1 MELLER
7 YFTRRYSQRSVYRA
21 LPKLNRHK
29 ETLETLAMTY
39 AKNVLGASMELVL
52 YDVTTLYFESF
63 KADELRIPGFSKDGK
78 SQQPQIVLGL
88 LVTNTGF
95 PLGYEVFAGNTFEG
109 KTILPV
115 LRAFMARVDTKD
127 LVVVADAAM
136 LSEKVLNE
144 IRQAGMSYIVGARL
158 ANSSPTLIHRISQEL
173 GQLDNA
179 IVRVPSKHGD
189 MVCAFSAKRFKKDQT
204 TMQQQLTK
212 AQALVARKSSL

>member
-1 MELLER
+1 MDLAYMRLVEPSSKLRAMELLER
-7 YFTRRYSQRSVYRA
+7 YFTRRHSQRSVYRA

-95 PLGYEVFAGNTFEG
+95 PLGYGGHAVG
-109 KTILPV
+109 K
-115 LRAFMARVDTKD
+115 
-127 LVVVADAAM
+127 
-136 LSEKVLNE
+136 
-144 IRQAGMSYIVGARL
+144 GA
-158 ANSSPTLIHRISQEL
+158 
-173 GQLDNA
+173 
-179 IVRVPSKHGD
+179 
-189 MVCAFSAKRFKKDQT
+189 
-204 TMQQQLTK
+204 
-212 AQALVARKSSL
+212 

>member
-1 MELLER
+1 
-7 YFTRRYSQRSVYRA
+7 
-21 LPKLNRHK
+21 
-29 ETLETLAMTY
+29 
-39 AKNVLGASMELVL
+39 
-52 YDVTTLYFESF
+52 
-63 KADELRIPGFSKDGK
+63 
-78 SQQPQIVLGL
+78 
-88 LVTNTGF
+88 
-95 PLGYEVFAGNTFEG
+95 
-109 KTILPV
+109 
-115 LRAFMARVDTKD
+115 
-127 LVVVADAAM
+127 VADAAM